1 MTLQITSTK
10 NDSAAT
16 IKLVGTVDTKTAPE
30 FLAKLTDL
38 DLPSLTQLRID
49 MNEMTF
55 MSSAG
60 LRALLFAKQKMVQNS
75 TLSVFGAYE
84 GVVDTIKK
92 TGLTQAIVISEE

>member
-1 MTLQITSTK
+1 
-10 NDSAAT
+10 
-16 IKLVGTVDTKTAPE
+16 
-30 FLAKLTDL
+30 
-38 DLPSLTQLRID
+38 

-75 TLSVFGAYE
+75 TLSVFGACE